1 MKQSNIY
8 RLKFQGAVDRCI
20 ASLGSSKRR
29 KLATGFDALDSIT
42 GGFAAG
48 DVSAIIGESGTGK
61 SCVLRCLSL
70 AASANNHVL
79 YVPLQEGT
87 AENAARKLIALEAGL
102 KPSSLEGQV
111 ESSDRILAL
120 EAGDRL
126 KEADL
131 GIYAA
136 DEMMFTMLLE
146 AATED
151 FTGYTDV
158 DQIEGAG
165 FVLIDSLS
173 MLDDGDVKSLIRALK
188 GLAYGS
194 DLAVIVSVTGGTEV
208 VKEVADASCVVQ
220 LSAEDSDSTGA
231 QLIQAAVLKDN
242 WGPNA
247 GCKSEL
253 LLDKATLAVGAPQE

>member
-1 MKQSNIY
+1 MSQSSIY

-20 ASLGSSKRR
+20 ASLGNSKKR
-29 KLATGFDALDSIT
+29 KLATGLDALDFIT
-42 GGFAAG
+42 GGFAVG
-48 DVSAIIGESGTGK
+48 DVSAIFGESGSGK
-61 SCVLRCLSL
+61 SCVLRCMALL
-70 AASANNHVL
+70 ASSSNHVL

-102 KPSSLEGQV
+102 NPSSLEGQV
-111 ESSDRILAL
+111 ESGDRILAL

-131 GIYAA
+131 GIYAT

-158 DQIEGAG
+158 DPIEGAG

-173 MLDDGDVKSLIRALK
+173 MLDDGDAKSLIRALK

-194 DLAVIVSVTGGTEV
+194 DLAVVVSVTGGAEI
-208 VKEVADASCVVQ
+208 VKDVADASCVVQ
-220 LSAEDSDSTGA
+220 LSVGSSDSTGA
-231 QLIQAAVLKDN
+231 QRIQVAVLKDN

-253 LLDKATLAVGAPQE
+253 LLDKATLAVSALQE